1 MKLYIAE
8 KPSLGR
14 AIADALPKPHK
25 KHDGYIEVANGDCV
39 SWCIGHLLE
48 QAEPDD
54 YDARFKKW
62 QFEHLPIVPQQW
74 QLKAKTKTRKQLT
87 ILKKLIKQASVLVH
101 AGDPDRATRIRGCV
115 DNLKKLFNSLRYRNS
130 SKLTVDTCLMTFPL
144 TKTPSINYKKLC
156 LLTVFLQQN

>member
-54 YDARFKKW
+54 YDAQYKKW
-62 QFEHLPIVPQQW
+62 RFDDLPIIPKQW
-74 QLKAKTKTRKQLT
+74 QLKAKSKTRKQLT
-87 ILKKLIKQASVLVH
+87 VLKKLIKQADQLVH
-101 AGDPDRATRIRGCV
+101 AGDPDREGQLLV
-115 DNLKKLFNSLRYRNS
+115 DEVLEQVKISKDKKTTYSTLID
-130 SKLTVDTCLMTFPL
+130 K
-144 TKTPSINYKKLC
+144 
-156 LLTVFLQQN
+156 